1 MKKKWVHFSATIK
14 LLFRGGKNQSGPIRW
29 GLMWELLRHEL
40 IHEAQE
46 VSLNPWMIVVKTNR
60 EIQTILE
67 KRMPLS
73 EAEGEALK
81 DLLVEIL
88 PGFVL
93 DKQVNDTQG
102 NEMLSWSHTINKT
115 HA

>member
-1 MKKKWVHFSATIK
+1 MKKKWVHFSAIIK
-14 LLFRGGKNQSGPIRW
+14 LLFRRGKNQNGLIRW
-29 GLMWELLRHEL
+29 GLMWELLRHKQ
-40 IHEAQE
+40 IYDAQE
-46 VSLNPWMIVVKTNR
+46 VSLNSWMIVVKTNQ

-73 EAEGEALK
+73 EAEGEVLK

-102 NEMLSWSHTINKT
+102 TKTLPWSYTINKT

>member
-1 MKKKWVHFSATIK
+1 
-14 LLFRGGKNQSGPIRW
+14 
-29 GLMWELLRHEL
+29 MWELLGHEQ

-81 DLLVEIL
+81 DLLIEIL
-88 PGFVL
+88 PGFVQ
-93 DKQVNDTQG
+93 DKLG
-102 NEMLSWSHTINKT
+102 NTPQETETLPWSHTINKT

>member
-1 MKKKWVHFSATIK
+1 MGFDVGTLK
-14 LLFRGGKNQSGPIRW
+14 
-29 GLMWELLRHEL
+29 
-40 IHEAQE
+40 
-46 VSLNPWMIVVKTNR
+46 IVVKTNR

-73 EAEGEALK
+73 EAEGKVLK

-93 DKQVNDTQG
+93 DKQVNDNQEIKT
-102 NEMLSWSHTINKT
+102 LPWSYTINKT